1 MSRATAGAAKRRR
14 MSRADRERQM
24 LDVAERAFAE
34 RGYHAVSMD
43 DIAEQVGVT
52 KPMLYEY
59 FGSKDGLLLACIA
72 RCRAELYERT
82 RAAMAGATDPKDVF
96 WRGLLAYFEFIDV
109 HAQAYA
115 VLAHEPMA
123 GGGPSTGGRNDTA
136 LPAATAEAVEATR
149 RQQVDLIAP
158 LLNTYA
164 PDAPAPTAEAYAEII
179 IGACERLGL
188 WRLRHPE
195 VTAEDA
201 ARHMMNFSWY
211 GLAQIVAT
219 LQGR

>member
-1 MSRATAGAAKRRR
+1 MGHVSSATAGATRARRQR
-14 MSRADRERQM
+14 MSRADREQQM
-24 LDVAERAFAE
+24 LDVAERMFAE
-34 RGYHAVSMD
+34 GGFQAVSME

-59 FGSKDGLLLACIA
+59 FGSKGGLLLAAIA
-72 RCRAELYERT
+72 RCRDELYEVT
-82 RAAMAGATDPKDVF
+82 KAAMALATDPKDVL
-96 WRGLLAYFEFIDV
+96 WRGLLAYFQFTDA
-109 HAQAYA
+109 HRQAYA
-115 VLAHEPMA
+115 MLAHGPMA
-123 GGGPSTGGRNDTA
+123 LSPVTVEA
-136 LPAATAEAVEATR
+136 LEATR

-158 LLNTYA
+158 LLSAFA
-164 PDAPAPTAEAYAEII
+164 PHASAATAEAYAEIL

-211 GLAQIVAT
+211 GLGRAVAGHD
-219 LQGR
+219 QP

>member
-1 MSRATAGAAKRRR
+1 
-14 MSRADRERQM
+14 
-24 LDVAERAFAE
+24 
-34 RGYHAVSMD
+34 VSME

-59 FGSKDGLLLACIA
+59 FGSKEGLLLAAIA
-72 RCRAELYERT
+72 RCRAELFEVT
-82 RAAMAGATDPKDVF
+82 KAAMAQVTDPKDVL
-96 WRGLLAYFEFIDV
+96 WRGLLAYFQFNDA
-109 HAQAYA
+109 HRQAYA
-115 VLAHEPMA
+115 MLAHGPMA
-123 GGGPSTGGRNDTA
+123 VSPVTVEA
-136 LPAATAEAVEATR
+136 LEATR

-158 LLNTYA
+158 LLNSFA
-164 PDAPAPTAEAYAEII
+164 PDASAATAEAYAEIL

-211 GLAQIVAT
+211 GLGRAVA
-219 LQGR
+219 GRDQP